1 MEHVPSVELEGTPAM
16 AASPPSQLH
25 DSELLLSRPRAALPR
40 RWHFISLLA
49 MSSIEILCDAGAP
62 YVMFMA
68 LIGILFP
75 GGQDPPEGSG
85 NIMSLAYIWVL
96 VNLVLHAMSRLVCC
110 VLTGVHLTQGRFG
123 TVQKQVW
130 HSALSLPSA
139 AKGEHSI
146 L

>member
-1 MEHVPSVELEGTPAM
+1 MDHVPSVELEGTPAM

-40 RWHFISLLA
+40 RWHFIALLV

-62 YVMFMA
+62 FVMFVA

-75 GGQDPPEGSG
+75 GNQDLPEGG
-85 NIMSLAYIWVL
+85 NIMFWAYIWVL

-110 VLTGVHLTQGRFG
+110 VLTGVHLTQGSFG

-130 HSALSLPSA
+130 HSALSMPSVA
-139 AKGEHSI
+139 GGGHSI